1 MSEKQNI
8 DEKTQAPVDETQ
20 ASKAVE
26 QHQGSDTSSK
36 SEAGKPA
43 SEAPKKHSNLF
54 VRCMSVVVLLPAL
67 IVLMLWGGIT
77 AWAVFMGVAAFVGAL
92 EYMRIT
98 NTNEKVSTRVVSAC
112 LAMIPAV
119 TAYLFVGE
127 HAPFLS
133 SSSLFI
139 FMVSIAVTVWGSFL
153 FTCFRPREI
162 PRASGVINATLGAAL
177 YIGFTFLCL
186 ALIKRDFFNGNA
198 WLFTLMAMTW
208 GSDTGAY
215 FVGRALGR
223 HKLAPILSPKKSIEG
238 AVGGF
243 VSAIVAAVIAKFI
256 AFEEIAVWQMLILA
270 VVANFL
276 AQMGDL
282 SESLIKRSHG
292 IKDSGN
298 IIPGHGGILDRV
310 DALIFSAPW
319 VYAFAYVM
327 QVL

>member
-1 MSEKQNI
+1 MSEKQI
-8 DEKTQAPVDETQ
+8 TDENTQ
-20 ASKAVE
+20 ASESKPQAAKE
-26 QHQGSDTSSK
+26 AAQTKGS
-36 SEAGKPA
+36 EPAANAGKPA
-43 SEAPKKHSNLF
+43 TEAAKKHSNLF
-54 VRCMSVVVLLPAL
+54 VRCMTVVCLLPVL
-67 IVLMLWGGIT
+67 ILLMLFGGVT
-77 AWAVFMGVAAFVGAL
+77 AWAVFMGVAAFLGAL

-98 NTNEKVSTRVVSAC
+98 NTSEKVSTRVVSAC

-127 HAPFLS
+127 HAPLLS

-139 FMVSIAVTVWGSFL
+139 FMGSIAVTVWGSFL

-162 PRASGVINATLGAAL
+162 PKASGVINATLGAAL

-186 ALIKRDFFNGNA
+186 ALIRRDFFNGNA

-243 VSAIVAAVIAKFI
+243 VSAIVAAVVAKFI
-256 AFEEIAVWQMLILA
+256 AFDDIAIWQILILA

-298 IIPGHGGILDRV
+298 IIPGHGGVLDRV

-319 VYAFAYVM
+319 VYAFAYMM
-327 QVL
+327 QVW